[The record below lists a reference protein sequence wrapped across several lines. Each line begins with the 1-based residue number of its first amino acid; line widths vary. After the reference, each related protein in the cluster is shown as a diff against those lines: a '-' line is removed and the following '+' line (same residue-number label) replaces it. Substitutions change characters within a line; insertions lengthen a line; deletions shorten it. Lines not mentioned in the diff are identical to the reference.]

1 MHRDPRRPILHRGT
15 TTLPRGSV
23 VARASRFGSVL
34 LVTVAWTAG
43 LPPGSTQNASAQSSP
58 APSAGGRTVSLGQPI
73 RWHWQIGIGTGA
85 YLAGPSTDLMVR
97 AFGGAYFAP
106 LNPITKL
113 AEIGME
119 TYLGARGN
127 QGDGGVRAVFQVPY
141 LSTGLG
147 ADYNLLG
154 GRLDMLVTAHTPV
167 RRGGLLSRGTMLRLD
182 WYPLRGHSFTLGVSA
197 PLGDPLAGRNRPLRD
212 YVVVDRPL
220 NAPPAHQTADLALRA
235 AIDTL
240 RISAEWIRRL
250 VAPFLDQDGRNEPI
264 AVRRTTDY
272 VTHLRDHLATRSVA
286 DEVRFFH
293 AELERAFAVAAGND
307 SVGRA
312 LALQCREI
320 LLDKVLL
327 PYDGLLGRKKHHDTL
342 RGLSLAARGRFG
354 RWVVTSTVMS
364 MDQVEDVMFVFE
376 AVTDLLEGVRKHA
389 AREWDD
395 PRLVWLPL
403 QYALDPE
410 QYDEQAELDALV
422 ERGTH
427 VRFTDHNRLTYVA
440 NLQFLTELLKMI
452 RQTRDYH
459 VLWIHDFPALDSLQ
473 ALDWASLEVVNG
485 YLTALAAR
493 VEAYDSTGTLPSYF
507 IFLDQHY
514 YEQRKSRILMTVLE
528 DPLRASPHLP
538 HGTPQDSAQ
547 LAGALA
553 RLRAAVLHS
562 RVLQAEER
570 EYGEAWLRNRIKVH
584 VNITNRVDASF
595 WSGGV
600 ISSVFGYPDD
610 VMRDHRKISFRDVR
624 EDDPFD
630 GVAILTGMGVGKQYI
645 GPGWDDR
652 SLILTGPALLQI
664 RQAAR
669 ELLTSQ
675 GVPESDL
682 PEPLRQ
688 GPPAEGAVL
697 QAQLAALP
705 DAARYDGR
713 AAVLVNGTGYL
724 PKPLNVAKAL
734 LYTLL
739 PPGSVIKVPDSLWNS
754 EFYGGLLVGACLRG
768 VTVLIVAPAQS
779 NAPSN
784 GFPQMVRARELLTRL
799 LIVRRELASAMAAAG
814 GDLRT
819 GLYALPADEHGFA
832 SRAERWARQVD
843 TTAMLRSLLPFAPA
857 LLPLVAD
864 FGRGDINTERAADD
878 PATEA
883 RQPKLHQKVQFLAT
897 GPFWRGI
904 TASPEWPE
912 FMAVYLR
919 YRAATYSPQGTD
931 VTADSLAD
939 SLEQIAE
946 RLLAPVRGTPRAA
959 SFAVL
964 GSQNQDPRGM
974 FMDGEVGVLFTGAQ
988 SLVPLI
994 DLVFMVGTV
1003 TWIDDQAALDRLI
1016 PPVSELRRRIARI
1029 AKDGV

>member
-1 MHRDPRRPILHRGT
+1 M
-15 TTLPRGSV
+15 

-34 LVTVAWTAG
+34 LVTVAWTVG
-43 LPPGSTQNASAQSSP
+43 LPPGSTQDANAQSPP
-58 APSAGGRTVSLGQPI
+58 APSAGGRTASLGQPI
-73 RWHWQIGIGTGA
+73 RWHWQIGFGTGA
-85 YLAGPSTDLMVR
+85 YLAGPSSSLMVR
-97 AFGGAYFAP
+97 TAGGAYFAP
-106 LNPITKL
+106 LNPITKV
-113 AEIGME
+113 AEIGFE
-119 TYLGARGN
+119 AYLGARGN
-127 QGDGGVRAVFQVPY
+127 QADGGARAVFQVPY
-141 LSTGLG
+141 LSAGIG
-147 ADYNLLG
+147 ADYNLLDN
-154 GRLDMLVTAHTPV
+154 RVAMLVTAHTPV
-167 RRGGLLSRGTMLRLD
+167 RRGGFLGRGTMLRLD
-182 WYPLRGHSFTLGVSA
+182 WYPLLGHSFTIGVSA
-197 PLGDPLAGRNRPLRD
+197 PLGDPLAGRNRPIRD

-220 NAPPAHQTADLALRA
+220 NTPPAHRAGNPGLQA

-250 VAPFLDQDGRNEPI
+250 VAPFLDQDGRNERI
-264 AVRRTTDY
+264 AVTRTTNY
-272 VTHLRDHLATRSVA
+272 VTKLRDHLVTRSVA
-286 DEVRFFH
+286 DEVRLFH
-293 AELERAFAVAAGND
+293 TELERAFAVAAD
-307 SVGRA
+307 DASIGRA
-312 LALQCREI
+312 LALRSRGI
-320 LLDKVLL
+320 LLDEVLL

-342 RGLSLAARGRFG
+342 RGLSLAAQGRFG
-354 RWVVTSTVMS
+354 RWVAESTATSMG
-364 MDQVEDVMFVFE
+364 QVEDVMFVFE
-376 AVTDLLEGVRKHA
+376 AVTDILEAVRKHA

-410 QYDEQAELDALV
+410 QYDEQAELDTLV

-440 NLQFLTELLKMI
+440 NLQFMSELLRMI
-452 RQTRDYH
+452 RETRDYH
-459 VLWIHDFPALDSLQ
+459 VLWIHDFPALDSTQ
-473 ALDWASLEVVNG
+473 SLDWASLKVVDG

-493 VEAYDSTGTLPSYF
+493 VEAYDSLGTLPSYF

-514 YEQRKSRILMTVLE
+514 YEERKSRILMTVLE
-528 DPLRASPHLP
+528 DPLRASPRLP
-538 HGTPQDSAQ
+538 RADVRDTAP
-547 LAGALA
+547 LASALA
-553 RLRAAVLHS
+553 RLRSAVLHS
-562 RVLQAEER
+562 RVLQAERR
-570 EYGEAWLRNRIKVH
+570 EYGDAWLHNRIKVH

-610 VMRDHRKISFRDVR
+610 VMRDHRKISFRDVS
-624 EDDPFD
+624 ENDPFD
-630 GVAILTGMGVGKQYI
+630 GVAILTGMGVGKQYL

-652 SLILTGPALLQI
+652 SLIIAGPALLQI

-669 ELLTSQ
+669 ELLISQ
-675 GVPESDL
+675 GMAEADL
-682 PEPLRQ
+682 PIPLRMGQ
-688 GPPAEGAVL
+688 PSAGDVL

-768 VTVLIVAPAQS
+768 VTVLIVAPAGD
-779 NAPSN
+779 NAPSS

-799 LIVRRELASAMAAAG
+799 LIVRRELAPAIAAAG

-819 GLYALPADEHGFA
+819 GLYALPVDEHGFS

-843 TTAMLRSLLPFAPA
+843 TTAMLRALWPFAPSLLPM
-857 LLPLVAD
+857 VAD
-864 FGRGDINTERAADD
+864 VGRHTLDADP
-878 PATEA
+878 PAG
-883 RQPKLHQKVQFLAT
+883 RSPKLHQKVQFLAT
-897 GPFWRGI
+897 GPFWRAI

-919 YRAATYSPQGTD
+919 YRAATYSPQD
-931 VTADSLAD
+931 ADTAAAGLAD
-939 SLEQIAE
+939 SLEEIAG
-946 RLLAPVRGTPRAA
+946 RLLAPVRDTPRAA

-1016 PPVSELRRRIARI
+1016 PPVSELQRRIARI